1 MVRHSSVWCKGVAA
15 LSLLTLCFALVV
27 PAMWTM
33 RCVGTDR
40 SSIQWGQA
48 HECQAPAQQPDRPAV
63 RVHCCSFSSVVSN
76 VENFT
81 WGAGTPVFL
90 VPALFLDSPRYES
103 VEAMCAKDVPHHAHG
118 PPWDDS
124 SRCLLATG
132 QLRV

>member
-1 MVRHSSVWCKGVAA
+1 MWCKSIAA
-15 LSLLTLCFALVV
+15 LSLLALCFALVV

-40 SSIQWGQA
+40 SSVQWGQA
-48 HECQAPAQQPDRPAV
+48 RECQAPVKQTDGPAM

-76 VENFT
+76 VEDFT
-81 WGAGTPVFL
+81 WEEGTPVFL
-90 VPALFLDSPRYES
+90 VPVLFLDSPRY
-103 VEAMCAKDVPHHAHG
+103 VPLEAARCKDVPQHAHG
-118 PPWDDS
+118 PPLDHR

>member
-1 MVRHSSVWCKGVAA
+1 MTRRGSISCKGLAA
-15 LSLLTLCFALVV
+15 LSLLALCFALVM

-40 SSIQWGQA
+40 TSVQWGQA
-48 HECQAPAQQPDRPAV
+48 HECQAPVKQTDGPAM

-76 VENFT
+76 VEDFS
-81 WGAGTPVFL
+81 WEEGTSVFL
-90 VPALFLDSPRYES
+90 VPVLFIDSPHYAPLAA
-103 VEAMCAKDVPHHAHG
+103 VCCKDVQQHAHG
-118 PPWDDS
+118 PPWAER